1 LSQLIWFVPI
11 RTPQYNPMQVEA
23 MQVTPITR
31 RSISDLLYDAL
42 QFTSLV
48 YLIVTFFTTIED
60 VVLDFD
66 TEMLDESSIDHDHLI
81 HLMDTNVLA
90 VNFSTP

>member
-1 LSQLIWFVPI
+1 
-11 RTPQYNPMQVEA
+11 MQVEA

-31 RSISDLLYDAL
+31 RSISVLLYDAP

-48 YLIVTFFTTIED
+48 YLIVTFFTTIGYF
-60 VVLDFD
+60 VLDFD
-66 TEMLDESSIDHDHLI
+66 TEMLDESSVDYDHLVQ
-81 HLMDTNVLA
+81 LVDTNVLA

>member
-1 LSQLIWFVPI
+1 MM
-11 RTPQYNPMQVEA
+11 PQYSPMQVEA

-31 RSISDLLYDAL
+31 RSISVLLYDAL

-48 YLIVTFFTTIED
+48 YFIVTFFTSIGYF
-60 VVLDFD
+60 VLDFD
-66 TEMLDESSIDHDHLI
+66 PEMLDESSVNHDHLVQ
-81 HLMDTNVLA
+81 LVDTNVLA